1 MRNGVQLIAY
11 VNRLGGDLVG
21 LRELLEGPLSGV
33 FTGVHVLPCFVP
45 FDGADAG
52 FDPIDHRAVDPRLGS
67 WEDVAALGRSF
78 DVTAD
83 LIVNHMSS
91 ESREFRDVLERGG
104 ASPYASMF
112 LTADRVFPGGAE
124 DGDVARIFRPRPG
137 APFTAFT
144 LADGSRAL
152 MWTTF
157 TPSQVDIDV
166 TDDGARRYLLD
177 ILDRFA
183 AANIAQV
190 RLDAVGYAVK
200 TAGTSCFMAPETFT
214 FIDEL
219 SRWVHERGMEVL
231 VEIHANHTFQQA
243 IAPRVDRVYDFA
255 LPPLVLHAFSTGSA
269 RVLGRW
275 LEVAPRNAITVL
287 DTHDGIGVI
296 DVAPDG
302 DRPGLLSEREVDALV
317 ESIHRASGGESR
329 AATGAAARNLSRYQ
343 VNCTFLSA
351 VGGDEQRYLAARVLQ
366 LFAPGIPQVY
376 YAGFLAARNDME
388 LLARTGIGRDINRPY
403 YDAEAMTAALERP
416 VVRRQVELFRWRNRH
431 PAFGGEFSMRMEG
444 ESVLVLR
451 WDRDSAWAE
460 AAVDVATDT
469 FSIAASPPP
478 PVLA

>member
-1 MRNGVQLIAY
+1 
-11 VNRLGGDLVG
+11 
-21 LRELLEGPLSGV
+21 
-33 FTGVHVLPCFVP
+33 
-45 FDGADAG
+45 
-52 FDPIDHRAVDPRLGS
+52 
-67 WEDVAALGRSF
+67 
-78 DVTAD
+78 
-83 LIVNHMSS
+83 
-91 ESREFRDVLERGG
+91 
-104 ASPYASMF
+104 
-112 LTADRVFPGGAE
+112 
-124 DGDVARIFRPRPG
+124 
-137 APFTAFT
+137 
-144 LADGSRAL
+144 
-152 MWTTF
+152 
-157 TPSQVDIDV
+157 
-166 TDDGARRYLLD
+166 
-177 ILDRFA
+177 
-183 AANIAQV
+183 
-190 RLDAVGYAVK
+190 
-200 TAGTSCFMAPETFT
+200 
-214 FIDEL
+214 
-219 SRWVHERGMEVL
+219 